1 MNTIRNTSRST
12 FFHLLYLLTYLLL
25 AGSCSNPKLPTD
37 ESIDTLPQQPEIFP
51 DYTEITIPPNIA
63 PLNFMVKE
71 DGENFIA
78 VFEGNKGKIIQL
90 HSKDKIFQIPQKKWK
105 KLLINNR
112 GSQYKIKIYKK
123 EKDHC
128 SEFAPILIRIAREPI
143 DPYLVYRL
151 IPPGYET
158 WTKMGLYQ
166 RDLTT
171 FKESSI
177 IKNQQIK
184 ENCVNCHSFCSGS
197 SENMMFHIRGS
208 VGGTMIKKGDEIEKV
223 NIKTDGTISAGVYPS
238 WHPSGK
244 YIAFSTNKIEQYF
257 HAKPEKI
264 IEVLDR
270 KSDLIIYNT
279 ENYTVSHVP
288 GTKGTRY
295 METYPCWSPGG
306 DYLYFCR
313 ADADAKTPFDSIRYD
328 IFRIEF
334 DSHNE
339 NFGKTEIVFKA
350 SENKLS
356 ASFPRISPDGNY
368 LLCTLHNYGNFPI
381 WHKEA
386 DLCLVDLKSGRTEI
400 PEVNSEDTE
409 SFHSW
414 SLNGKWIIFSSRRY
428 DGRYTKLY
436 ISYINNDGK
445 FQKAF
450 LLPQRDPEFYDS
462 FFYSYNI
469 PELVNNDIRVNPR
482 KWATIATHPAKQA
495 KMNYKIQEQDLN

>member
-1 MNTIRNTSRST
+1 MNTIRNTSPST
-12 FFHLLYLLTYLLL
+12 FFNLLYLFAYLLL
-25 AGSCSNPKLPTD
+25 AGSCSNPKLPPD
-37 ESIDTLPQQPEIFP
+37 ESVDTLPQQPEIFP
-51 DYTEITIPPNIA
+51 DYTEITIHPNIA
-63 PLNFMVKE
+63 PLNFKVKE

-90 HSKDKIFQIPQKKWK
+90 YSKNKIFRIPQKKWE

-112 GSQYKIKIYKK
+112 DLQYKIRIYKK
-123 EKDHC
+123 EKDHW

-158 WTKMGLYQ
+158 WSDMGLYQ
-166 RDLTT
+166 RDLTS
-171 FKESSI
+171 FKESPI

-184 ENCVNCHSFCSGS
+184 ENCVNCHSFCCGS

-223 NIKTDGTISAGVYPS
+223 NLKTDEIISAGVYPS

-244 YIAFSTNKIEQYF
+244 HIAFSTNKIEQYF

-270 KSDLIIYNT
+270 ESDLIIYNT
-279 ENYTVSHVP
+279 ENHTVSHVP

-313 ADADAKTPFDSIRYD
+313 ADADEKTPFDSIRYD

-334 DSHNE
+334 DTNNE
-339 NFGKTEIVFKA
+339 NFGKTEIV
-350 SENKLS
+350 LS

-368 LLCTLHNYGNFPI
+368 LLCTLHNYGTFPI

-386 DLCLVDLKSGRTEI
+386 DLCLVDLRSGRTEI

-409 SFHSW
+409 SFHSR

-436 ISYINNDGK
+436 ISYINKDGE

-450 LLPQRDPEFYDS
+450 LLPQRDPKFYDS

-469 PELVNNDIRVNPR
+469 PELVNNAIRVNPR

>member
-1 MNTIRNTSRST
+1 MITARNTSRPI
-12 FFHLLYLLTYLLL
+12 FLHLVCLVAYLFL
-25 AGSCSNPKLPTD
+25 AGSCSNPKLPPP
-37 ESIDTLPQQPEIFP
+37 ERIDVLPQQPEIFP

-63 PLNFMVKE
+63 PINFVVKE
-71 DGENFIA
+71 DGENFIV
-78 VFEGNKGKIIQL
+78 VFEGNKGKSIQL
-90 HSKDKIFQIPQKKWK
+90 NSKGKTFQIPPKKWQRF
-105 KLLINNR
+105 LINNS
-112 GSQYKIKIYKK
+112 GLFIKIRIYKK
-123 EKDHC
+123 EKDFW
-128 SEFAPILIRIAREPI
+128 SEFAPILVRIATEPI

-158 WTKMGLYQ
+158 WSDMGLYQ
-166 RDLTT
+166 RDMTS
-171 FKESSI
+171 FKESPI

-208 VGGTMIKKGDEIEKV
+208 VGGTMIKKGDGIEKV
-223 NIKTDGTISAGVYPS
+223 NIKTDEVISAGVYPS

-244 YIAFSTNKIEQYF
+244 YIAFSTNRIEQYF
-257 HAKPEKI
+257 HAKLEKT

-270 KSDLIIYNT
+270 ESDLIIYNT
-279 ENYTVSHVP
+279 ENHTVSHVP

-313 ADADAKTPFDSIRYD
+313 ADADEKTPFDSIRYD

-334 DSHNE
+334 DTFNE
-339 NFGKTEIVFKA
+339 NFGKTEIVFSA
-350 SENKLS
+350 SEKELS
-356 ASFPRISPDGNY
+356 ASFPRTSPDGNY
-368 LLCTLHNYGNFPI
+368 LLCTLHKYGTFPI

-400 PEVNSEDTE
+400 PDINSEDTE

-414 SLNGKWIIFSSRRY
+414 SLNSKWIIFSSRRY
-428 DGRYTKLY
+428 DGRYTRLY
-436 ISYINNDGK
+436 ISYMNQNGE

-462 FFYSYNI
+462 FFYSYNR
-469 PELVNNDIRVNPR
+469 PELVNKIIRVNPR

-495 KMNYKIQEQDLN
+495 KMN

>member
-1 MNTIRNTSRST
+1 MNTARNTTHPT
-12 FFHLLYLLTYLLL
+12 FFYLLYLVGFLLL
-25 AGSCSNPKLPTD
+25 AGSCANPTLPPP
-37 ESIDTLPQQPEIFP
+37 ESIDVLTQPPEIFP
-51 DYTEITIPPNIA
+51 DYAGITIPPNIA
-63 PLNFMVKE
+63 PLNFIVKE

-78 VFEGNKGKIIQL
+78 VFEGDKGEIIKL
-90 HSKDKIFQIPQKKWK
+90 HSKDKIFQIPQKKWE

-112 GSQYKIKIYKK
+112 GLQYKIRIYKK
-123 EKDHC
+123 EKDYW

-143 DPYLVYRL
+143 DPYLAYRL

-158 WTKMGLYQ
+158 WSGMGLYQ
-166 RDLTT
+166 RNLTT
-171 FKESSI
+171 FKESPI

-184 ENCVNCHSFCSGS
+184 ENCINCHSFCSGS

-208 VGGTMIKKGDEIEKV
+208 AGGTMIKKGDEIEKV
-223 NIKTDGTISAGVYPS
+223 NIKTDETISTGVYPS

-257 HAKPEKI
+257 HAKLEKT

-270 KSDLIIYNT
+270 ESDLIIYNT
-279 ENYTVSHVP
+279 ENHTVSHVP
-288 GTKGTRY
+288 GTKGTRF

-313 ADADAKTPFDSIRYD
+313 ADAETKTPFDSIKYD

-334 DSHNE
+334 DSFNE
-339 NFGKTEIVFKA
+339 NFGKTEIVFSA
-350 SENKLS
+350 SEKELS

-368 LLCTLHNYGNFPI
+368 LLFTLHKYGTFPI

-386 DLCLVDLKSGRTEI
+386 DLCLVDLRSGRTEI
-400 PEVNSEDTE
+400 PDINSEDTE

-414 SLNGKWIIFSSRRY
+414 SLNSKWIIFSSRRY
-428 DGRYTKLY
+428 DGRYTRLY
-436 ISYINNDGK
+436 ISYMNKNGE

-450 LLPQRDPEFYDS
+450 LLPQRDPEFYNS

-469 PELVNNDIRVNPR
+469 PELVNKAIQVNPR
-482 KWATIATHPAKQA
+482 KWANIATQQAKQA
-495 KMNYKIQEQDLN
+495 KIK

>member
-1 MNTIRNTSRST
+1 MNTARNTSRAT
-12 FFHLLYLLTYLLL
+12 FFYLLYPVAYLLL
-25 AGSCSNPKLPTD
+25 AGSCSHPKLPPP
-37 ESIDTLPQQPEIFP
+37 ESIDVLPQQPEIFP
-51 DYTEITIPPNIA
+51 DYTGITIPPNIA
-63 PLNFMVKE
+63 PLNFIVKE

-78 VFEGNKGKIIQL
+78 VFEGNKGKKIKL
-90 HSKDKIFQIPQKKWK
+90 HSKDKIFQIPLKKWK

-112 GSQYKIKIYKK
+112 GLQYKIRIYKK
-123 EKDHC
+123 EKDFW
-128 SEFAPILIRIAREPI
+128 SEFAPILIRIAKEPI

-158 WTKMGLYQ
+158 WSEMGLYQ
-166 RDLTT
+166 RSLTT
-171 FKESSI
+171 FKESPI

-184 ENCVNCHSFCSGS
+184 KNCVNCHSFCSGS

-223 NIKTDGTISAGVYPS
+223 NIKTDETISAGVYPS

-257 HAKPEKI
+257 HTKLEKT

-270 KSDLIIYNT
+270 ESDLIIYNT
-279 ENYTVSHVP
+279 ENHTVSHVP

-313 ADADAKTPFDSIRYD
+313 ANADAKTGFDSIRYD

-334 DSHNE
+334 DTFNE
-339 NFGKTEIVFKA
+339 NFGKTEIVFRA
-350 SENKLS
+350 SEKELS
-356 ASFPRISPDGNY
+356 ASFPKISPDGNY
-368 LLCTLHNYGNFPI
+368 LLCTLHKYGTFPI

-386 DLCLVDLKSGRTEI
+386 DLCLVNLGSGKTEI

-414 SLNGKWIIFSSRRY
+414 SLNSKWIIFSSRRY
-428 DGRYTKLY
+428 DGRYTRLY
-436 ISYINNDGK
+436 ISYMNKNGE

-469 PELVNNDIRVNPR
+469 PELVNKAIRVNPR

-495 KMNYKIQEQDLN
+495 KMN